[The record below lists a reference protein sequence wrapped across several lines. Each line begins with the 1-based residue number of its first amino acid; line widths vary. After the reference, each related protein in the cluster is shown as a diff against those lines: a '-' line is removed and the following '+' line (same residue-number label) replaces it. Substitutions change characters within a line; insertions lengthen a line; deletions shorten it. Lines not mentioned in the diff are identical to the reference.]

1 MNCIQN
7 ILHESDLFNQ
17 EAIKTT
23 NKFFLFFFRIANDG
37 QFSSLRICEWRQ
49 DLRCPPPQRMSK
61 ALQDLSSP
69 IFQAVH

>member
-23 NKFFLFFFRIANDG
+23 NKFFLFYT
-37 QFSSLRICEWRQ
+37 
-49 DLRCPPPQRMSK
+49 
-61 ALQDLSSP
+61 
-69 IFQAVH
+69 IFKLLAEQAVF